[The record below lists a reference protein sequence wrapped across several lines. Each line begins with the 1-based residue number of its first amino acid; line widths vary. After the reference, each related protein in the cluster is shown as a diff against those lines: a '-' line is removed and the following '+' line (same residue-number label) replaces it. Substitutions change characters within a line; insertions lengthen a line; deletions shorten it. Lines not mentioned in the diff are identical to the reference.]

1 MCDPFGDREI
11 GLDSI
16 IRRSATRGYQ
26 CMTPLGSATAY
37 AQALMGLHLDVYAGN
52 HAAKVLLFPDIRK
65 CFMLF
70 AQISLVYLAFAIDHP
85 QKSGTS
91 VDMLCCSQTPRR
103 SDTSADMLCCSQT
116 PQRGDT
122 LVTAGRRPADTANL
136 PTNSVPGGVAHHSS
150 VSQHPLVRLDAKLP
164 QQSLVFICMQFY

>member
-1 MCDPFGDREI
+1 
-11 GLDSI
+11 
-16 IRRSATRGYQ
+16 
-26 CMTPLGSATAY
+26 
-37 AQALMGLHLDVYAGN
+37 
-52 HAAKVLLFPDIRK
+52 
-65 CFMLF
+65 MLF

-91 VDMLCCSQTPRR
+91 ADMLCCSQTPRR

-122 LVTAGRRPADTANL
+122 LVTAGRRPADTATL
-136 PTNSVPGGVAHHSS
+136 PTDSVPGGVAHHSS

-164 QQSLVFICMQFY
+164 QQSLVFIFKAHCLMMNLLVGDIVLHHLHVSLTVG